1 MDGRED
7 GIAAYM
13 TYWAWCV
20 WSHVE
25 PDLSGSD
32 SSTCAGKITNFLP
45 PTVTNETNE
54 WKVEFRITFGVT
66 EENVT
71 RFFLT
76 TKYSVENTICFLT
89 LIFLFKILGDK
100 KAKSGSCDFFF
111 FFGFCFQRTDI
122 SNSILHLLYLLIEIH
137 SQLARSLNENMCT

>member
-1 MDGRED
+1 M
-7 GIAAYM
+7 
-13 TYWAWCV
+13 
-20 WSHVE
+20 E

-76 TKYSVENTICFLT
+76 TKYSVENTICFLK

-100 KAKSGSCDFFF
+100 KQIQDHVIFFF
-111 FFGFCFQRTDI
+111 LVFVFKEQTLVIQFFICST
-122 SNSILHLLYLLIEIH
+122 
-137 SQLARSLNENMCT
+137 SL